1 MKLYLDIFYNSII
14 QIYNIYIDDEMDDDI
29 FYSSSIQIYD
39 VYIDDEIDDD
49 VRNLGWSL

>member
-1 MKLYLDIFYNSII
+1 MKLYLNVFCSSSI

-39 VYIDDEIDDD
+39 VYIDNEIDDD